1 MEDINDYCIRASDW
15 NTPMTPTRQA
25 TLMFYWEAEEDLLK
39 RMFYGGHQGLL
50 YSSK

>member
-1 MEDINDYCIRASDW
+1 MEDINDYCIQSSEW
-15 NTPMTPTRQA
+15 NTPVTLTRQA